1 MVAKLGSLSSIM
13 KFIPGAQSLNVS
25 QEAMEQ
31 GDLEMKSFTSI
42 IRSMTKK
49 ERMIPSI
56 LDHSRKQRSAQG
68 AGVSIEQVNKL
79 LQKFEQSKHFVKMFK
94 NKKLFR

>member
-1 MVAKLGSLSSIM
+1 
-13 KFIPGAQSLNVS
+13 
-25 QEAMEQ
+25 MEQ
-31 GDLEMKSFTSI
+31 GDREMKSFTSI

-49 ERMIPSI
+49 ERLVPAI
-56 LDHSRKQRSAQG
+56 LNDSRKRRIAQG

-79 LQKFEQSKHFVKMFK
+79 LEKFEQSKHFVKMFK